1 MATLKALAK
10 EAGVSI
16 RTINRVLKGQGYV
29 GGETRRLVEAAVAKL
44 GYRPNLAA
52 RSLKTAKSHI
62 VAVLAFALDEPRV
75 AALAALEQHLR
86 EAGYLVSVT
95 FHFESKD
102 DAQGARIVREL
113 LGQNP
118 AGIVLVGSGQHD
130 PHHLRHVLPALL
142 VPLVAARM
150 PYVVL
155 DPRGEPA
162 RACDAV
168 KIDRGQGVR
177 EAVLFLARERGRKRI
192 AFFGPTDDR
201 TRLDGYEAALR
212 ELGRKP
218 LLLAFPGLD
227 VKAQREAGRQ
237 LALLPARTRP
247 DAVVTH
253 ADPIALSFLAG
264 LHDRGIRVPEE
275 VALVGFDDRPAA
287 ALAWPPLTT
296 VAQPSAEIGKTG
308 AAILLR
314 KIAGERPPRGGWS
327 QILRTRLMVRETT

>member
-1 MATLKALAK
+1 MATLKALAR

-16 RTINRVLKGQGYV
+16 RTVNRVLKSQGYV

-44 GYRPNLAA
+44 GYQPNLAA

-62 VAVLAFALDEPRV
+62 VAVLAFASDEPRMAQV
-75 AALAALEQHLR
+75 AALERHLR

-95 FHFESKD
+95 FHLESGDGK
-102 DAQGARIVREL
+102 QGARVVREL
-113 LGQNP
+113 VGQHP

-130 PHHLRHVLPALL
+130 PHPLWHILPAL
-142 VPLVAARM
+142 VAPLSAARM

-162 RACDAV
+162 QACDAV

-212 ELGRKP
+212 VLGREP
-218 LLLAFPGLD
+218 ILLDFPGLEAA
-227 VKAQREAGRQ
+227 AQREAGRK
-237 LALLPARTRP
+237 LAALPVKARP
-247 DAVVTH
+247 DAVVVH

-264 LHDRGIRVPEE
+264 LHDGGVRVPQE

-296 VAQPSAEIGKTG
+296 VAQPSAEIGKAG

-314 KIAGERPPRGGWS
+314 KIAGERSPRGGWS
-327 QILRTRLMVRETT
+327 QVLPTRLVVRETT